1 MFLWEHAFLN
11 AITPKEID
19 MKNKDKSMMPNQEE
33 ARRKRLKQLRNWG
46 ILIAVVLIIIGAV
59 NLFQFLTRTSSVTA
73 LSLPCYAHQ
82 DVTVFQDGVLY
93 YDGASIHFVN
103 AGGGIEWSYP
113 VGDGASFS
121 VSEDHL
127 IIWSGTQL
135 FIVNAKG
142 KPTYNESMSAPIQ
155 FARIGKK
162 YAVIITGDDLK
173 PTMILTDLEGTHLDT
188 ETRDY
193 EGMLFLDCGFYGAN
207 DEYLWNLTYDLY
219 NPAIATIMHT
229 YQVGQMFTGDVNL
242 GEHLAYKVIYADN
255 LLNVFTTQQMYI
267 YDYKGVQNVNDT
279 MLVYGWKYLDHAAP
293 ERGATQFLLAP
304 TAQTNAVQSIT
315 ELRVFSSSMDRRYT
329 LPSACVG
336 AAIDQGR
343 LYAFSDKYLYA
354 GQVNNQRFYA
364 HDMNLPDDRS
374 VTAFVGLTN
383 NGYAIVISNNEVFS
397 VSLPK

>member
-1 MFLWEHAFLN
+1 MQS
-11 AITPKEID
+11 
-19 MKNKDKSMMPNQEE
+19 KNKTLIPDQE
-33 ARRKRLKQLRNWG
+33 ATKRKRRKQLRNWI
-46 ILIAVVLIIIGAV
+46 ILIAVVLLIIGAV
-59 NLFQFLTRTSSVTA
+59 NLFNFFTRTSTVTA

-127 IIWSGTQL
+127 VIWAGTQL
-135 FIVNAKG
+135 FIVDAKG
-142 KPTYNESMSAPIQ
+142 KPSYNESMEAPIQ

-162 YAVIITGDDLK
+162 YAAVVTGDDLK
-173 PTMILTDLEGTHLDT
+173 ATLTVKDLQGTQVDAET
-188 ETRDY
+188 EAFD
-193 EGMLFLDCGFYGAN
+193 GMLILDCGFYGSN
-207 DEYLWNLTYDLY
+207 NEYMWTLSYDVY

-229 YQVGQMFTGDVNL
+229 YQVGQMNTGEVNL

-279 MLVYGWKYLDHAAP
+279 MLVYGWKYLDHAVP
-293 ERGATQFLLAP
+293 DRGATQFLLAP
-304 TAQTNAVQSIT
+304 TAQTSAVQSIT
-315 ELRVFSSSMDRRYT
+315 ELRVFTSALDRRYT
-329 LPSACVG
+329 LPSSCVG
-336 AAIDQGR
+336 AAINSGR
-343 LYAFSDKYLYA
+343 IFAFSDNYLYA
-354 GQVNNQRFYA
+354 GNVSSQRFYA
-364 HDMNLPDDRS
+364 HDMNLPDDRL
-374 VTAFVGLTN
+374 VTSFVGLTN